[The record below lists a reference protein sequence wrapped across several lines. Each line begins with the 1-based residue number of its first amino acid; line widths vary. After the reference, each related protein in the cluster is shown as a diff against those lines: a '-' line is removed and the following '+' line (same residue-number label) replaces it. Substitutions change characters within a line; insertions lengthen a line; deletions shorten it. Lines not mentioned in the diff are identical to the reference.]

1 MNLRTGQLI
10 RQARMERG
18 LSLRALAAE
27 VGLHFSH
34 LSKIENGQDD
44 ASKDSLLKL
53 SESLGLDADL
63 LLGEAG
69 HRSVPFRLAGN
80 IAAGNPLEAIEG
92 VETFDLGQAYDPHQ
106 HYLLRVRG
114 TSMIDAGINDGD
126 LAIIRATST
135 AKNGDIVVAIVEGQD
150 ATLKTLRKAGSRIQ
164 LIPANESLNPME
176 YPASQVEIRGV
187 CVGLVR
193 TTLSFSR

>member
-80 IAAGNPLEAIEG
+80 IAAGNPLEAIED

-126 LAIIRATST
+126 LAIIRSTST
-135 AKNGDIVVAIVEGQD
+135 AKNGDIVVAIVEGED
-150 ATLKTLRKAGSRIQ
+150 ATLKTLRKSGSRIQ
-164 LIPANESLNPME
+164 LIPANESLSPME

-193 TTLSFSR
+193 TSLSFSR

>member
-1 MNLRTGQLI
+1 
-10 RQARMERG
+10 ERG

-69 HRSVPFRLAGN
+69 HRAVPFRLAGN
-80 IAAGNPLEAIEG
+80 IAAGNPLEAIED

-126 LAIIRATST
+126 LAIIRSTST
-135 AKNGDIVVAIVEGQD
+135 AKNGDIVVAIVEGED
-150 ATLKTLRKAGSRIQ
+150 ATLKTLRKSGSRIQ
-164 LIPANESLNPME
+164 LIPANESLSPME

-193 TTLSFSR
+193 TSLSFSR

>member
-80 IAAGNPLEAIEG
+80 IAAGNPLEAIED

-126 LAIIRATST
+126 LAIIRSTST
-135 AKNGDIVVAIVEGQD
+135 AKNGDIVVAIVEGED
-150 ATLKTLRKAGSRIQ
+150 ATLKTLRKSGSRIQ
-164 LIPANESLNPME
+164 LIPANESLSLME

-193 TTLSFSR
+193 TSLSFSR

>member
-1 MNLRTGQLI
+1 MI
-10 RQARMERG
+10 RHARMERG
-18 LSLRALAAE
+18 LSLRALASA

-34 LSKIENGQDD
+34 LSKIENGQDE
-44 ASKDSLLKL
+44 ASQDSLTRL

-63 LLGEAG
+63 LLAEAG
-69 HRSVPFRLAGN
+69 HRAVPFRVAGN
-80 IAAGNPLEAIEG
+80 IAAGNPLEAMED

-114 TSMIDAGINDGD
+114 TSMIDAGISDGD

-135 AKNGDIVVAIVEGQD
+135 ARNGDIVVAVVEGQD
-150 ATLKTLRKAGSRIQ
+150 ATLKTLRKSGSRVQ
-164 LIPANESLNPME
+164 LVPANESLKPMDF
-176 YPASQVEIRGV
+176 PASSVEIRGV

-193 TTLSFSR
+193 TSLK

>member
-1 MNLRTGQLI
+1 MNQRTGQLI

-18 LSLRALAAE
+18 LSLRALAAA

-34 LSKIENGQDD
+34 LSKIENGQDE
-44 ASKDSLLKL
+44 ASKESLMRL

-69 HRSVPFRLAGN
+69 HQAVPFRVAGN
-80 IAAGNPLEAIEG
+80 IAAGNPLEAIED

-106 HYLLRVRG
+106 HYLLRIRG
-114 TSMIDAGINDGD
+114 SSMIDAGISDGD
-126 LAIIRATST
+126 LAIIRSAST
-135 AKNGDIVVAIVEGQD
+135 AKNGDIVVAVVEGQD
-150 ATLKTLRKAGSRIQ
+150 ATLKTFRKNGSRIQ
-164 LIPANESLNPME
+164 LVPANETLKPME
-176 YPASQVEIRGV
+176 FPASSVEIRGV

-193 TTLSFSR
+193 TSLKAPR

>member
-80 IAAGNPLEAIEG
+80 IAAGNPLEAIED

-114 TSMIDAGINDGD
+114 KSMIDAGINDGD
-126 LAIIRATST
+126 LAIIRSTST
-135 AKNGDIVVAIVEGQD
+135 AKNGDIVVAIIEGQD
-150 ATLKTLRKAGSRIQ
+150 ATLKTLRKNGSRIQ
-164 LIPANESLNPME
+164 LIPANESLSPME
-176 YPASQVEIRGV
+176 YSASQVEIRGV

-193 TTLSFSR
+193 TSLSFSR